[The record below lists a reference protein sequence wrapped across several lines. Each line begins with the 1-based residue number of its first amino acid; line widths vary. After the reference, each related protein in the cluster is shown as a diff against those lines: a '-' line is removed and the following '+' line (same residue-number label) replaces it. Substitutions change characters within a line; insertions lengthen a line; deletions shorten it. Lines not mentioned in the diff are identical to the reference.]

1 MNALKALYIYYIYLK
16 KKNNILIEKMFS
28 NLTKNLTE
36 KILITLR
43 QTYKSSI
50 SLDKLYPKSNL
61 DALTQPNLKVFIKKI
76 FFILLFKLI

>member
-1 MNALKALYIYYIYLK
+1 
-16 KKNNILIEKMFS
+16 MFS

-61 DALTQPNLKVFIKKI
+61 DALTQPNLKVFSRNY
-76 FFILLFKLI
+76 FSFT

>member
-1 MNALKALYIYYIYLK
+1 MNALEALYLK
-16 KKNNILIEKMFS
+16 KKRNNNINKKMFS

-61 DALTQPNLKVFIKKI
+61 DALTQPNLKVFSKNYFSFTLK
-76 FFILLFKLI
+76 